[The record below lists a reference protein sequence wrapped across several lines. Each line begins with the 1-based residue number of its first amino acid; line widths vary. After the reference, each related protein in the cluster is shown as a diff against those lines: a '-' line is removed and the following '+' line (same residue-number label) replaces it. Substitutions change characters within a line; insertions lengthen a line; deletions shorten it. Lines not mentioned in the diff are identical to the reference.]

1 MFCPNCGNIVS
12 KDDNY
17 CKVCGKNLKN
27 VKIKVESLDS
37 TTPVKAVK
45 MPKTKDVTRVFNPK
59 DIDGIDTTDDIKN
72 IIAEVDK
79 KISKNIKEYEKRSS
93 EDALTNKE
101 KEEKLNLS
109 MEKGP
114 STSEKV
120 QIKKETKAQ
129 EKIDSKDNFNISKK
143 ELIRRVQ
150 EELKKSPKISS
161 DDYLEEEEEKN
172 IEGSKK
178 SLKDLWKDF
187 INEDDDEFSI
197 FNSIKKDKSQK
208 TSRIRNFEITNT
220 SDVSNKSLEDTMS
233 VPKIKLDKDGNV
245 DLNVLENDSKEKT
258 KNSPK
263 KVQKNFHDV
272 KPFQGEKIEKTEK
285 IDREESPTVKAED
298 FKISKEKIFGRND
311 EKKLLRAK
319 EEKKPLAKKLGLK
332 KERPLKSQD
341 LKENLADEKSKINK
355 LRENIEED
363 LSRESFPRK
372 TESKADDF
380 IRNNFKRL
388 SILNINFAEFLK
400 SYKSTESI
408 ILITLGIQ
416 LIFVQM
422 FVGQGKFTP
431 MLLFFLILK
440 LIFDYLQFVVPLR
453 IAKDQTNILKANDNT
468 KVYCLINW
476 FYCKFFLFL
485 GFILTPFSGLFN
497 FNLLKALT
505 PMPIATIF
513 LIIFSPAVAL
523 SFYYSELEDKK
534 IINFVGWYAFL
545 FILIE
550 LLTKLLWF
558 GVNFTFNTLF

>member
-45 MPKTKDVTRVFNPK
+45 IPKTKDVTRVFNPK

-109 MEKGP
+109 REKGP
-114 STSEKV
+114 SPSEEV

-129 EKIDSKDNFNISKK
+129 AKIDSKDNFNISKK

-161 DDYLEEEEEKN
+161 DDYLEENEEKN

-197 FNSIKKDKSQK
+197 FNSLKKDKSQK

-245 DLNVLENDSKEKT
+245 DLNVLENDSKEKI

-263 KVQKNFHDV
+263 KVQENSRDFKTFEG
-272 KPFQGEKIEKTEK
+272 KKIEKTEK
-285 IDREESPTVKAED
+285 INREESLTVKAED
-298 FKISKEKIFGRND
+298 FKISKEKIFGKND
-311 EKKLLRAK
+311 EKK
-319 EEKKPLAKKLGLK
+319 PFAKKLGLK
-332 KERPLKSQD
+332 KERSLKSQD
-341 LKENLADEKSKINK
+341 LKENLADEKSKISK

-372 TESKADDF
+372 AESKADDF

-408 ILITLGIQ
+408 ILIILGIQ

-431 MLLFFLILK
+431 MLLFFLVLK

-453 IAKDQTNILKANDNT
+453 IAKDQTNILKANSNT

-485 GFILTPFSGLFN
+485 GFILTPFGGLFN

-513 LIIFSPAVAL
+513 LIIFSLAVAL

-545 FILIE
+545 FILFE